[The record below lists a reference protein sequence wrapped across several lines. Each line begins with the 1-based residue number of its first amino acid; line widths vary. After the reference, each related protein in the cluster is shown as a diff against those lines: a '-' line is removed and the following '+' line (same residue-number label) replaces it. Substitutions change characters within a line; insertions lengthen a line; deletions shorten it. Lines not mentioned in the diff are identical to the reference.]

1 MKAYIPVSCG
11 FVDRIEDAAT
21 RKTSGEVVF
30 AENGVKKSV
39 LGQIKT
45 WENVN
50 KEEFV
55 VLEDGTR
62 IRMDKVVSL
71 FGVPGPAHKL
81 WHALSIHRIRITHF
95 TFLIILDAF
104 FDLFL
109 VVHHKRAVG
118 IHGFIERFAA

>member
-81 WHALSIHRIRITHF
+81 
-95 TFLIILDAF
+95 
-104 FDLFL
+104 
-109 VVHHKRAVG
+109 
-118 IHGFIERFAA
+118 